1 MPSSWW
7 AFVGD
12 SEEMRW
18 ELPGVQVQSL
28 LCDSAP
34 VTDSLD
40 ASFPSSQDRSDKA
53 WSACLPGSVVYADQI

>member
-12 SEEMRW
+12 SEEMCW

-34 VTDSLD
+34 VTDSLG

-53 WSACLPGSVVYADQI
+53 WSACLPGGVVYADQI